1 MHEMSIMT
9 SVVDVVVRYAND
21 NGAKQVRSITL
32 VVGELHD
39 VVDSL
44 MERCFQFLA
53 RGTVAENASLELKKV
68 PLRAQCTDCLLVYP
82 ADLKQRQTLVCPE
95 CHSTNF
101 RIHNGNEFLI
111 DSIEIV

>member
-1 MHEMSIMT
+1 MHEMAIMT
-9 SVVDVVVRYAND
+9 SIVDVVVRYAND

-53 RGTVAENASLELKKV
+53 RGTVAQDASLELKKV

-82 ADLKQRQTLVCPE
+82 ADLKQKSTLVCPE
-95 CHSTNF
+95 CRSTNF

-111 DSIEIV
+111 ESIEIV

>member
-1 MHEMSIMT
+1 MHEMAIMT
-9 SVVDVVVRYAND
+9 SIVDVVVRYAND

-53 RGTVAENASLELKKV
+53 RGTVAQDASLELKKV
-68 PLRAQCTDCLLVYP
+68 PPARAVHGLPACLP
-82 ADLKQRQTLVCPE
+82 GRPE
-95 CHSTNF
+95 AEEHA
-101 RIHNGNEFLI
+101 RLPGMPQHELPHP
-111 DSIEIV
+111 